1 MLLGRICVLVDE
13 LSRVGD
19 WLTVG
24 SQRVLDE
31 IEICVFERGSW
42 RVEAYHA
49 DLHRDNVGEE
59 SLLDRCFLRDLTIS
73 RTSAMPLGS
82 SPVVG
87 SSSSTTSGSERSAA
101 AILTLCFIPLENFPT
116 FLSNHSSIFTSATAS
131 SIVLR
136 LSPLGNPLSSATI
149 DNASRG
155 VRDG

>member
-1 MLLGRICVLVDE
+1 MVNSTKNPRGLNYLTSSYLVTVPTWEMLLGRMCVLVDE

-59 SLLDRCFLRDLTIS
+59 SLLDRCSS
-73 RTSAMPLGS
+73 REFYANPSRVYPLG
-82 SPVVG
+82 
-87 SSSSTTSGSERSAA
+87 
-101 AILTLCFIPLENFPT
+101 
-116 FLSNHSSIFTSATAS
+116 
-131 SIVLR
+131 
-136 LSPLGNPLSSATI
+136 
-149 DNASRG
+149 
-155 VRDG
+155 